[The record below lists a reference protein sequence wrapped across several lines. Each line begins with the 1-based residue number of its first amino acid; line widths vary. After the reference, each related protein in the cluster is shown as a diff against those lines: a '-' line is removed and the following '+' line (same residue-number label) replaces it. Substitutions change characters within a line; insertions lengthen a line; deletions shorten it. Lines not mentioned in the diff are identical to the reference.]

1 MTVSMKVSDYIALF
15 LERNNVRQVY
25 ELIGG
30 MITHL
35 LDALHRRAR
44 IRIVSMHHEQ
54 AAGFAAEGS
63 ARMTGTPG
71 VALATSGP
79 GAVNLLTAIGSCYFD
94 SVPAV
99 FITGQVNRHELRGDR
114 PVRQAGFQETDI
126 VSMAGPITK
135 AAWLALKPDELP
147 GLLSHA
153 FQLALCG
160 RPGPVL
166 IDIPMDVQR
175 ACIQVPRNPPS
186 VRHLTTQPDL
196 SDSGEMFEDLLR
208 AERPLILAGGGIRS
222 ACAVEPFRKLV
233 NRLEIP
239 VIHSLMGVDLLPY
252 GHALR
257 VGMIGT
263 YGNRWAN
270 YALFRADF
278 LLVLGSR
285 LDIRQTGADIR
296 SFEDGK
302 KIWHIDIEPG
312 EIKNSL
318 KNSRWILAELGA
330 FLRSTPI
337 QSASCPDERF
347 KTWQDEITALRL
359 KWPDTAEQPD
369 LPGIDPNSLM
379 HRLSRCFP
387 QASAFVVDV
396 GQHQMWAAQSLELTA
411 EQRFLTSGGMGSM
424 GFALPAGI
432 GVAISSPGQPVV
444 VIAGDGGFQCNIQE
458 LETLAHLGLPL
469 KIIIINNKSLGM
481 VRQFQEDYFES
492 RLQSTVI
499 GYSAPDFSRVAE
511 AYGIPGRCVKRS
523 DRIDAELGWLYS
535 TGNGP
540 GLLDV
545 RIDLEAKAYPKTAF
559 GKPIHE
565 MEPHKDN

>member
-1 MTVSMKVSDYIALF
+1 MKAADYIALF
-15 LERNNVRQVY
+15 LERNDVRQVY

-30 MITHL
+30 MTTHL
-35 LDALHRRAR
+35 LDSLHRRAR
-44 IRIVSMHHEQ
+44 IRIVSMRHEQ
-54 AAGFAAEGS
+54 AAAFAAEGS
-63 ARMTGTPG
+63 ARMTGMPG

-79 GAVNLLTAIGSCYFD
+79 GAVNLLTAVGSCYFD
-94 SVPAV
+94 SVPTV

-126 VSMAGPITK
+126 VSMAKPVTK
-135 AAWLALKPDELP
+135 AAWQASKADELP
-147 GLLSHA
+147 DLLSDA
-153 FQLALCG
+153 FQLALSG

-166 IDIPMDVQR
+166 IDIPMDIQR
-175 ACIQVPRNPPS
+175 ACIEVHLDPPS
-186 VRHLTTQPDL
+186 VRPLATQTDL
-196 SDSGEMFEDLLR
+196 SDSSRMFEDLFS
-208 AERPLILAGGGIRS
+208 AKRPLILAGGGIRS
-222 ACAVEPFRKLV
+222 ACAVEPFRKLADQIQ
-233 NRLEIP
+233 IP
-239 VIHSLMGVDLLPY
+239 VIHSLMGVDLLPC

-270 YALFRADF
+270 YALRRADF
-278 LLVLGSR
+278 LLVMGSR

-296 SFEDGK
+296 SFEEGK
-302 KIWHIDIEPG
+302 KIWHIDIEPCA
-312 EIKNSL
+312 INNSL
-318 KNSRWILAELGA
+318 KNSRGILAELGS
-330 FLRSTPI
+330 FLRSTSI
-337 QSASCPDERF
+337 QSVSCPDQRF
-347 KTWQDEITALRL
+347 KTWQEEIAALRL

-379 HRLSRCFP
+379 HNLSRSFP

-432 GVAISSPGQPVV
+432 GAAISCPGRPVV

-458 LETLAHLGLPL
+458 LQTVAYTGLPL

-511 AYGIPGRCVKRS
+511 AYGIPARRVKRTEE
-523 DRIDAELGWLYS
+523 IDAALGWLYS
-535 TGNGP
+535 NTNGP

-545 RIDLEAKAYPKTAF
+545 WIDLKAKAYPKTAF

-565 MEPHKDN
+565 MEPHRDDCAI

>member
-1 MTVSMKVSDYIALF
+1 MKVADYIALF

-35 LDALHRRAR
+35 LDALHRRGK

-54 AAGFAAEGS
+54 AAAFAAEGS

-94 SVPAV
+94 SVPTV

-114 PVRQAGFQETDI
+114 AVRQAGFQETDI
-126 VSMAGPITK
+126 VSMAEPITK

-147 GLLSHA
+147 DLLSHA
-153 FQLALCG
+153 FQLTLSG

-175 ACIQVPRNPPS
+175 ACIQVPLHPPS
-186 VRHLTTQPDL
+186 VRRLTTQPDL
-196 SDSGEMFEDLLR
+196 SDSGEMFEDLFR
-208 AERPLILAGGGIRS
+208 AKRPLILVGGGIRS
-222 ACAVEPFRKLV
+222 ACAAEPFRKLADQ
-233 NRLEIP
+233 LQIP

-270 YALFRADF
+270 YALCLADF

-285 LDIRQTGADIR
+285 LDIRQTGADVR
-296 SFEDGK
+296 SFEEGK

-312 EIKNSL
+312 EINNSL
-318 KNSRWILAELGA
+318 KSCRGILAELGA
-330 FLRSTPI
+330 FLQSTPI
-337 QSASCPDERF
+337 QSVSCPDQRF
-347 KTWQDEITALRL
+347 KTWQERIAALRL

-379 HRLSRCFP
+379 HRLSHSFP

-432 GVAISSPGQPVV
+432 GVAISCPGRPVV

-458 LETLAHLGLPL
+458 LQTVAYSGLPL

-511 AYGIPGRCVKRS
+511 AYGIPGRCVKRAEE
-523 DRIDAELGWLYS
+523 IDAALGWLYS
-535 TGNGP
+535 TSNSP

-545 RIDLEAKAYPKTAF
+545 WIDLKAKAYPKTAF

-565 MEPHKDN
+565 MEPHKDNCTKG